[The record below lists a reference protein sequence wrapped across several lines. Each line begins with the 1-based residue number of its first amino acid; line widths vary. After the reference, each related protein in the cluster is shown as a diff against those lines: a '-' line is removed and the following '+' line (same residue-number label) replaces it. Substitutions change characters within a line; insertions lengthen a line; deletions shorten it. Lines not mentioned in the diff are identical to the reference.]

1 MRNNKMKIKKYR
13 LNSSQI
19 NKLEKSKIIID
30 NGVCSLETNSDILG
44 IEINF
49 LGKAEI
55 TPQLPNGWIMQGNSS
70 KMLIISLQGFPISNS
85 ILFTYVGTIKIL
97 NAIVCNK
104 NGERISVFTKQ
115 TSANWNDQTFDFS
128 IDTTNWGD
136 YKSRKAVGKVKKTK
150 YILPDYNLPKV
161 EKTKI
166 QNTRKTTETTP
177 TYTTGTSS
185 GSSSGSGGY

>member
-1 MRNNKMKIKKYR
+1 MKIKKYR

-70 KMLIISLQGFPISNS
+70 KMLIISLQGFTISNS

-115 TSANWNDQTFDFS
+115 TSPNWNDQTFDFS

-166 QNTRKTTETTP
+166 KNTRKTTETTP